1 MDDVRAGH
9 QFMEKDPQLLEFLR
23 PIQDPELFIS
33 IVELGLIYGVQK
45 INPETIQVDLTLT
58 SPGCPIGPQIMAQV
72 EQVLKSEV
80 PEAKTVEVRLVWDP
94 PWDPKVNCSEDAK
107 MQLGIF

>member
-1 MDDVRAGH
+1 
-9 QFMEKDPQLLEFLR
+9 MEKDPQLLEFLR

-33 IVELGLIYGVQK
+33 IVELGLIYGVEK
-45 INPETIQVDLTLT
+45 TDPENITVDLTLT

-72 EQVLKSEV
+72 QQTLLEKVQGVKNV
-80 PEAKTVEVRLVWDP
+80 DVRLIWDP
-94 PWDPKVNCSEDAK
+94 PWDTKDKCSEEAK